1 MSVSSFLSCSLHSS
15 VVVLILSHV
24 ICLFFKDLEVFC
36 FRFCVN
42 HLTQV
47 TQTGAFWQVDGA
59 MLKEFICR
67 ASRCG
72 AFKNWALFLSFC
84 SLRTRCRIFADHIPE
99 RKNTEALLWSV
110 DFYIYRGTCWHVS
123 SVVHKMLDWNW
134 RCIISSEF
142 STLAHSRGVEL
153 HCNLYMLYVYLNFFV
168 CFLGQRTHV
177 LIYPH
182 LTYEK
187 VTMGDTDPVQRLVQR
202 TVGVFV
208 NELKEE
214 VCWRRSDR
222 MTTVLKR
229 IFELHSI
236 SFSTCS
242 HCAQAS

>member
-1 MSVSSFLSCSLHSS
+1 M
-15 VVVLILSHV
+15 
-24 ICLFFKDLEVFC
+24 LFVFFSKDLEVFC

-142 STLAHSRGVEL
+142 STLARSRGVAWQSHGAFIL
-153 HCNLYMLYVYLNFFV
+153 SNCMVIFTCCMFTWIFLFV
-168 CFLGQRTHV
+168 FSASARMFWSI
-177 LIYPH
+177 LIL
-182 LTYEK
+182 LTKKLPWE
-187 VTMGDTDPVQRLVQR
+187 TQTLFRD
-202 TVGVFV
+202 
-208 NELKEE
+208 
-214 VCWRRSDR
+214 
-222 MTTVLKR
+222 
-229 IFELHSI
+229 
-236 SFSTCS
+236 
-242 HCAQAS
+242 

>member
-1 MSVSSFLSCSLHSS
+1 MAPNSVLCSCVLLLQHCILQKDHVSFIFSILFSSVPYYCSLHSS

-99 RKNTEALLWSV
+99 RKKTEALLWSV

-142 STLAHSRGVEL
+142 STLAHSRGVAWQSHGAFIL
-153 HCNLYMLYVYLNFFV
+153 SNCIVIFTCCMFTWIFLFV
-168 CFLGQRTHV
+168 FSASARMFWSI
-177 LIYPH
+177 LIL
-182 LTYEK
+182 LTKKLPWE
-187 VTMGDTDPVQRLVQR
+187 TQTLFRD
-202 TVGVFV
+202 
-208 NELKEE
+208 
-214 VCWRRSDR
+214 
-222 MTTVLKR
+222 
-229 IFELHSI
+229 
-236 SFSTCS
+236 
-242 HCAQAS
+242 

>member
-1 MSVSSFLSCSLHSS
+1 M
-15 VVVLILSHV
+15 
-24 ICLFFKDLEVFC
+24 LFVFFSKDLEVFC

-72 AFKNWALFLSFC
+72 AFKNWALFPSFC

-123 SVVHKMLDWNW
+123 SVVHKMLDWKLKMHHLIWIQHFGPFPRSRLTKSW
-134 RCIISSEF
+134 RLYS
-142 STLAHSRGVEL
+142 VKL
-153 HCNLYMLYVYLNFFV
+153 HGNLYMLYVYLNFFV

-229 IFELHSI
+229 ISELHSI
-236 SFSTCS
+236 SIIFNL
-242 HCAQAS
+242 